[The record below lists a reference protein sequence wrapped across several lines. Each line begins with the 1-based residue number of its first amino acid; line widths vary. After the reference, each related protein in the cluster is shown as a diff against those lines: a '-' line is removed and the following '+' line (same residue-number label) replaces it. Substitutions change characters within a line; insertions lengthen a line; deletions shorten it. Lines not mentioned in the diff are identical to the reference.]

1 LITYSVTITIKKEI
15 EDHWLTWM
23 KEIHIRDVINTGY
36 FYDWQIQ
43 KLVIPDYG
51 KDESTFV
58 INYITDSIDKY
69 YAYLENE
76 APRLQNEHVQ
86 KFAGKFKAT
95 RAIFH
100 TVPK

>member
-1 LITYSVTITIKKEI
+1 
-15 EDHWLTWM
+15 
-23 KEIHIRDVINTGY
+23 
-36 FYDWQIQ
+36 
-43 KLVIPDYG
+43 
-51 KDESTFV
+51 V

-76 APRLQNEHVQ
+76 ALRLQNEHVQ